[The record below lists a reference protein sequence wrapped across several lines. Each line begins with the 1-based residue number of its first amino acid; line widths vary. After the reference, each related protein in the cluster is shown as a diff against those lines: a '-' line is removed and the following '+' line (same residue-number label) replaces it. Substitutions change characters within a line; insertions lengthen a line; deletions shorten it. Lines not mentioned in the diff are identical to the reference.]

1 MDKNEAPSVIPV
13 NIINNQD
20 IIAEFVV
27 PADNEKKFSRYYI
40 LNKDKQYQVV
50 ETEEN
55 EILLEVSDLNSA
67 LAHIIMLRGLTSILC
82 VVYASELLDMIIA
95 ADLFLNHTTLVMS
108 DTENETYQVPVI
120 FIAPIFE
127 SDQIDEFIG
136 QMNAMTVENQ
146 YTGIK
151 N

>member
-1 MDKNEAPSVIPV
+1 MDKNESPSVIPV

-40 LNKDKQYQVV
+40 LNKDRKYQVV
-50 ETEEN
+50 ETDDN

-67 LAHIIMLRGLTSILC
+67 LAHFIMLRGLTSILC